1 MNDNV
6 DRTLLRLQ
14 PDIIHAKIMQAL
26 PSRISPTPKALQTH
40 QNDRLAPISSFEAS
54 GTRIQSSGTQS
65 YHSFWQLTGTFNIL
79 GDLRVSRRFYQK
91 KSTKESDSFQDWKTH
106 KEVRALYRGPA
117 WLVNR
122 AWAFHAV
129 KVYNGWDCNFRQYNI
144 IPSNSPVFMHAR
156 SGDVTGLRE
165 LFEKN
170 QASPWD
176 CCDDGWTPLHVR
188 DTGIR

>member
-1 MNDNV
+1 
-6 DRTLLRLQ
+6 
-14 PDIIHAKIMQAL
+14 MQAL
-26 PSRISPTPKALQTH
+26 PSGTLPAPIALQNH
-40 QNDRLAPISSFEAS
+40 QINSLAPMSSSEAT
-54 GTRIQSSGTQS
+54 GTRTLSSGTQS

-79 GDLRVSRRFYQK
+79 GDLRVSRRLYH
-91 KSTKESDSFQDWKTH
+91 KESTREFDEFQDLETH

-122 AWAFHAV
+122 AWAFTAV

-144 IPSNSPVFMHAR
+144 IPSSSLVFMHAR

-165 LFEKN
+165 LFEKK

-188 DTGIR
+188 DTSSR

>member
-1 MNDNV
+1 M
-6 DRTLLRLQ
+6 
-14 PDIIHAKIMQAL
+14 
-26 PSRISPTPKALQTH
+26 
-40 QNDRLAPISSFEAS
+40 
-54 GTRIQSSGTQS
+54 
-65 YHSFWQLTGTFNIL
+65 GTFSIL
-79 GDLRVSRRFYQK
+79 GDLRFSRRSYQK
-91 KSTKESDSFQDWKTH
+91 KSTKESDSFQYSETH

-129 KVYNGWDCNFRQYNI
+129 KVYNGWDCYFRQYNI
-144 IPSNSPVFMHAR
+144 IPSSSPVFMHAR

-170 QASPWD
+170 HASPWD

-188 DTGIR
+188 DTSSL